1 MRSFSS
7 PAIKQTHFS
16 EISLNLN
23 KKNNSEK
30 PNKTN
35 ITDEKMHRVKTLNQR
50 AGAYQG
56 GTSEL
61 QSWQHGM
68 SQSAPKDGVFWLHF
82 SSESTQLK
90 LRVDQSRQTEK
101 KNSRQKEG
109 NKNKAKKRTTMLY
122 DRDK

>member
-1 MRSFSS
+1 
-7 PAIKQTHFS
+7 
-16 EISLNLN
+16 
-23 KKNNSEK
+23 
-30 PNKTN
+30 
-35 ITDEKMHRVKTLNQR
+35 MHRVKTLNQR

-90 LRVDQSRQTEK
+90 LRSIPANREK
-101 KNSRQKEG
+101 KFSTEGGQQK
-109 NKNKAKKRTTMLY
+109 
-122 DRDK
+122 